1 MTFRARLLA
10 AFTAATAIPL
20 VLLGVGV
27 RHQLRS
33 RLELQYRRRVDAQ
46 VAVASED
53 LGRQSAAIADR
64 LAALAHGVPDDDRFR
79 LAAVRGVQDE
89 RPYLLDYAGRAMRL
103 AGLSMLQVED
113 ERGRILSSGHFRNEF
128 DRLEPDLPALM
139 SRANGQPTLVRA
151 RAPDGP
157 LLVLARVDS
166 TRVAGRRFTLV
177 GGVAV
182 DSVFLRRLAR
192 DPAVGIA
199 LVVSG
204 DSATISA
211 PHAVVAEIPLAFIDA
226 ASRDAPTLG
235 AARLTITQPLGD
247 LDALLGS
254 VNRWFLAALAGA
266 IGLSAALAAWFS
278 ARLSRP
284 LTVLAAATGRIELDG
299 PEVALGFD
307 RDDEI
312 GTLARRLSAMAT
324 RLRSSAGRLRA
335 AERRATIGEMARQ
348 VNHDIKN
355 GLVPIRNVLRHLA
368 QVQEERPVELPALFA
383 ERRSTLE
390 SSVAYLDTLAR
401 NYARLSPVVQR
412 TWMDVNAI
420 VAEVGRAAAGSDG
433 ALVVSDP
440 APALPRI
447 SGDPVLLRRILENL
461 VRNGIESL
469 EGRAGTVTLR
479 TAGSPDR
486 GVRVT
491 VADTGHGMTR
501 EEIERAFDDFHTTRK
516 GGTGLGLSVVRRLTA
531 DLQGTLRIESE
542 PGRGTTVVLD
552 FPGASMPV

>member
-1 MTFRARLLA
+1 VTFRARLLA
-10 AFTAATAIPL
+10 AFTVATVVPL
-20 VLLGVGV
+20 VLLGLGV

-33 RLELQYRRRVDAQ
+33 RLALQYRRRVDAQ

-53 LGRQSAAIADR
+53 LGRQSASIADR

-79 LAAVRGVQDE
+79 LAAVRGVEDE

-113 ERGRILSSGHFRNEF
+113 ARGRILSSGHFRNEF

-166 TRVAGRRFTLV
+166 AQVAGRRFTLV
-177 GGVAV
+177 GGIAV
-182 DSVFLRRLAR
+182 DSAFLRRLAR

-204 DSATISA
+204 DRATMSV
-211 PHAVVAEIPLAFIDA
+211 PHAVVAEIPLAYIDA
-226 ASRDAPTLG
+226 ASRDAPALG

-284 LTVLAAATGRIELDG
+284 LMSLAAATGRIELDG

-368 QVQEERPVELPALFA
+368 QVQEERPVELPTLFA

-420 VAEVGRAAAGSDG
+420 VAEVGRAAGSDG
-433 ALVVSDP
+433 ALVASDLAP
-440 APALPRI
+440 APPRI
-447 SGDPVLLRRILENL
+447 GGDPVLLRRILENL

-542 PGRGTTVVLD
+542 PGRGTTVILD
-552 FPGASMPV
+552 FPGAGMPG